1 MHLFFRK
8 KIYPVV
14 SVLLLAF
21 SCQEKPETSI
31 EEGLTLKTP
40 EVSHSAGNQ
49 FLTVSAGGEW
59 TLDVRGVEETDA
71 VPDWVR
77 IRRGVTGEDVCS
89 ISGSGNDNVLLFWTA
104 NPGSES
110 RSCRVVLTTSKGRY
124 ATMLTQATSAFK
136 SDRVCGWLEL
146 PKVET
151 DASHYFVSRDMTV
164 GTRKSRNY
172 AFLLDTDA
180 KISLWVAYPLNR
192 GLIGSGSRH
201 FSGTT
206 YWANTIDPKV
216 PVEYQAVTERP
227 FRGYQRGHQIPSADR
242 LTSDPNFTTFYGTN
256 MTPQLGELN
265 AESWATL
272 ESMVRNWS
280 NQFDTLY
287 VVTGADIAG
296 SSKTVKDNAGKS
308 VTVPVGYFKA
318 LLGYKKS
325 MTIADTKDNG
335 GFAAIAFY
343 FEHRSYENSSS
354 AVMAQSMS
362 VDALEKKL
370 GYDFFPNLE
379 QATSASTA
387 AAVEASVSSW
397 WK

>member
-1 MHLFFRK
+1 M
-8 KIYPVV
+8 
-14 SVLLLAF
+14 LLLAL

-49 FLTVSAGGEW
+49 FLTVSAEGEW
-59 TLDVRGVEETDA
+59 TIDVRGVEETDA

-77 IRRGVTGEDVCS
+77 IRRGVAGEDVCS
-89 ISGSGNDNVLLFWTA
+89 ITGSGNDNVLLLWTA
-104 NPGSES
+104 NPGAES

-124 ATMLTQATSAFK
+124 ATMLTQATSVIK

-180 KISLWVAYPLNR
+180 KLSLWVAYPLNS
-192 GLIGSGSRH
+192 GLIGRGSRY
-201 FSGTT
+201 FDGR
-206 YWANTIDPKV
+206 YWPNTKDPKV
-216 PVEYQAVTERP
+216 PDEYQAITEYP
-227 FRGYQRGHQIPSADR
+227 FSGYQRGHQIPSADR
-242 LTSDPNFTTFYGTN
+242 LLSSEANFATFYGTN
-256 MTPQLGELN
+256 MTPQEGRLN
-265 AESWATL
+265 KYAWATL
-272 ESMVRNWS
+272 EDMVRKWAR
-280 NQFDTLY
+280 QFDTLY

-318 LLGYKKS
+318 LLGYKES
-325 MTIADTKDNG
+325 MTIADTKDKD
-335 GFAAIAFY
+335 GFTAIAFY
-343 FEHRSYENSSS
+343 FEHREYENSCT

>member
-1 MHLFFRK
+1 MSIPISIRRLIF
-8 KIYPVV
+8 PAV
-14 SVLLLAF
+14 SVLLLAL
-21 SCQEKPETSI
+21 SCQEKHETSI

-40 EVSHSAGNQ
+40 EVSSKAGNQ
-49 FLTVSAGGEW
+49 FLTVIAEGNW
-59 TLDVRGVEETDA
+59 TIELGDA
-71 VPDWVR
+71 EAPGWVWMR
-77 IRRGVTGEDVCS
+77 KGVTGEDVSS

-104 NPGSES
+104 NPGAES

-164 GTRKSRNY
+164 GIWKSRNY
-172 AFLLDTDA
+172 SFLLDTDA
-180 KISLWVAYPLNR
+180 KLSLWVAYPLNSH
-192 GLIGSGSRH
+192 LIGSGERH
-201 FSGTT
+201 FKNIK
-206 YWANTIDPKV
+206 YWKNTIDPKV
-216 PVEYQAVTERP
+216 PVEYQAITELP
-227 FRGYQRGHQIPSADR
+227 FSGYQRGHQIPSADR
-242 LTSDPNFTTFYGTN
+242 LSSDANFATFYGTN
-256 MTPQLGELN
+256 MTPQEGRLN
-265 AESWATL
+265 ENAWARL
-272 ESMVRNWS
+272 EIMVRDWS
-280 NQFDTLY
+280 NRFDTLY

-318 LLGYKKS
+318 LLGYKDSK
-325 MTIADTKDNG
+325 TIADTKDKD
-335 GFAAIAFY
+335 GFTAIAFY
-343 FEHRSYENSSS
+343 FEHREYENSRT
-354 AVMAQSMS
+354 AVMKQAMS

-379 QATSASTA
+379 QVTSASTA